1 MGEQFMSY
9 VFDGLKPERFWK
21 IFYDFNQIP
30 RESKHEEE
38 AAKWLVK
45 FAEDL
50 GLPVKQDKV
59 GNVLVT
65 KPATKG
71 YENAPKVCM
80 QGHIDMVCEKNKGVD
95 HDFRKDPIKMKVE
108 DGYVRAEG
116 TTLGADNGVGVAA
129 ALLVMESKDLVHPPM
144 EFLFTIDEETGLTGA
159 NALEEGFVT
168 ADILLNGDSEED
180 GILFVGCAGGKDT
193 QMEKEIDK
201 VNAPT
206 DKKAL
211 RFYIEGFKGGHSG
224 LDIHKMRANAVI
236 QLNRVLAALNNK
248 FDINLYKFDG
258 GTKHNAIPREAECF
272 FMAKEADI
280 DAIKKQVAECQDVIN
295 TEYKLSENEA
305 TLAVE
310 EACCAPEK
318 VFSDEFTKTFTDLV
332 AAIPHGVSIMSAAMP
347 GVVDTSTNL
356 AIVKAE
362 DKLEILTSQRSFSET
377 KKNELCAKIRAAG
390 ELAGCNVEH
399 HGSYPGWN
407 PNPDSKILKTMTSV
421 YEDLFGE
428 KPESAAIHAGLECGI
443 IGETRPGMDMISY
456 GPELN
461 NPHSPSEE
469 VNIETVEKFWQA
481 TVETLKRVA
490 ESK

>member
-1 MGEQFMSY
+1 MSY
-9 VFDGLKPERFWK
+9 VFEGLKPERFWK

-38 AAKWLVK
+38 AAAWLVD
-45 FAEDL
+45 FAKKL
-50 GLPVKQDKV
+50 NLPVKQDEV

-65 KPATKG
+65 KPATPG
-71 YENAPKVCM
+71 HENAPTVCM
-80 QGHIDMVCEKNKGVD
+80 QGHIDMVCEKNKDVD

-108 DGYVRAEG
+108 DGFVRAEG

-159 NALEEGFVT
+159 NALKKGFVT

-180 GILFVGCAGGKDT
+180 GVLFVGCAGGKDT
-193 QMEKEIDK
+193 HIEKEIKK
-201 VNAPT
+201 VDVPK

-236 QLNRVLAALNNK
+236 QLNRVFAALNEK
-248 FDINLYKFDG
+248 FDLNLYKFDG

-272 FMAKEADI
+272 FMAKDTDI
-280 DAIKKQVAECQDVIN
+280 AAIKEQVAKCQDTIN
-295 TEYKLSENEA
+295 EEYKLSENPA

-318 VFSDEFTKTFTDLV
+318 VFRDEFTKTFTDLV
-332 AAIPHGVSIMSAAMP
+332 KGIPHGVTIMSAAMP

-356 AIVKAE
+356 AIVKADE
-362 DKLEILTSQRSFSET
+362 KLEILTSQRSFSES
-377 KKNELCAKIRAAG
+377 KKNEIAAKVKAVA
-390 ELAGCNVEH
+390 ELAGCKAEH
-399 HGSYPGWN
+399 HGEYPGWN

-421 YEDLFGE
+421 YEDLFGQ

-456 GPELN
+456 GPDLH

-469 VNIETVEKFWQA
+469 VDIETVEKFWKV

-490 ESK
+490 EGK

>member
-1 MGEQFMSY
+1 MSY
-9 VFDGLKPERFWK
+9 VFEGLKPERFWK

-38 AAKWLVK
+38 AAAWLVD
-45 FAEDL
+45 FAKKLD
-50 GLPVKQDKV
+50 LPVQQDEV

-65 KPATKG
+65 KPATPG
-71 YENAPKVCM
+71 HENAPKVCM
-80 QGHIDMVCEKNKGVD
+80 QGHIDMVCEKNKDVD
-95 HDFRKDPIKMKVE
+95 HDFRKDPINMKVE
-108 DGYVRAEG
+108 EGFVRAEG

-129 ALLVMESKDLVHPPM
+129 ALLVMESKDLVHPAM

-159 NALEEGFVT
+159 NALKEGFVT

-193 QMEKEIDK
+193 QMEKEIEK
-201 VNAPT
+201 VDTPK

-236 QLNRVLAALNNK
+236 QLNRVFAALNEK
-248 FDINLYKFDG
+248 FDLNLYKFDG

-272 FMAKEADI
+272 FMAKDTDI
-280 DAIKKQVAECQDVIN
+280 PAIKEQVAKCQDTIN
-295 TEYKLSENEA
+295 AEYKLTENPA
-305 TLAVE
+305 TLAVA

-318 VFSDEFTKTFTDLV
+318 VFSDEFTKTFTDLIK
-332 AAIPHGVSIMSAAMP
+332 AIPHGVTIMSAAMP

-356 AIVKAE
+356 AIVKADE
-362 DKLEILTSQRSFSET
+362 KLEILTSQRSFSES
-377 KKNELCAKIRAAG
+377 KKNEIAAKVKATG
-390 ELAGCNVEH
+390 ELAGCKTEH
-399 HGSYPGWN
+399 HGGYPGWN
-407 PNPDSKILKTMTSV
+407 PNPDSKILKTMSAV
-421 YEDLFGE
+421 YEDLFGT

-456 GPELN
+456 GPDLN

-469 VNIETVEKFWQA
+469 VNIETVEKFWKT

-490 ESK
+490 EGK